1 MSHIILICSDKEFN
15 VSKLNFNN
23 FNIEICDYSLYCE
36 FENIINKK
44 YVYEVYIDYNKN
56 SFYEFKKFI
65 SENIYKNEQIDILSL
80 WFGGDYSKHIVSMPK
95 FKNIKD
101 YGFVEEEIDYYYEN
115 NYKLKYYYVN
125 AECFDINHF
134 YDLMNKYGISIT
146 IKKYN
151 KKTLI

>member
-1 MSHIILICSDKEFN
+1 
-15 VSKLNFNN
+15 
-23 FNIEICDYSLYCE
+23 
-36 FENIINKK
+36 
-44 YVYEVYIDYNKN
+44 
-56 SFYEFKKFI
+56 
-65 SENIYKNEQIDILSL
+65 
-80 WFGGDYSKHIVSMPK
+80 MPK

-134 YDLMNKYGISIT
+134 YDLMHKYGISIT

-151 KKTLI
+151 KKTLKSNLLIL